1 MELLVIRCNIKMLH
15 VMTDNLSQEFV
26 FQTSNEL
33 FEEKFYLYLENYTL
47 DIKNKNVSYFCL
59 EVYYVNFFM
68 KEAFL

>member
-1 MELLVIRCNIKMLH
+1 MKFGFSKLPI
-15 VMTDNLSQEFV
+15 
-26 FQTSNEL
+26 EL